1 MNPFLSY
8 WPHIEAAN
16 ASRSTKFNWN
26 VALLAAFAGRFIS
39 LALERETLSTHY
51 DVIIIGS
58 GPGGGTMAWRLAQ
71 TGKRI
76 LLIERGDYLPREREN
91 WDSQKVF
98 VEARYQAAETW
109 YDHRGKSFHPGL
121 HYYVGGN
128 SKVYG
133 AVLLRLRE
141 KDFDEIRYPG
151 GISPAWPIKYDVFE
165 PYYQAAE
172 ELYHVHGLRGED
184 PTEPPAPKPYAYPPV
199 SHEPRIQQ
207 LFDDLRREGHQPF
220 HLPVG
225 ILLDEQDEKALPHS
239 PCIRC
244 DTFDGYP
251 CLTNGK
257 ADAQIICVD
266 PALAAHP
273 NLTLLTGTY
282 VERLV
287 TDREGRIVTG
297 IEAISDGERSAYTS
311 DLVVVACG
319 ALSSALLMLRSANN
333 AHPQGLANASG
344 LVGRNYMRHNN
355 ATILAISKTPN
366 PTKFQ
371 KTLGLN
377 DFYFGASD
385 WDYPLGHIQMVG
397 KSDGVQIRGEG
408 LPEFLQWFP
417 QKPFDWIATH
427 SLDFWLTSEDLPLPQ
442 NRIYYNG
449 GRVTLDLTPTNM
461 EAHRRLKQKLR
472 DLCGKLDIHPHLFER
487 SLYLGKDVPI
497 GGTAHQAGTLRF
509 GRDPAQSVL
518 DINCKAHS
526 LDNLYVTDASF
537 FPSIGA
543 VNPTLT
549 IIANALRVGDH
560 IAERLER

>member
-1 MNPFLSY
+1 V
-8 WPHIEAAN
+8 
-16 ASRSTKFNWN
+16 STD
-26 VALLAAFAGRFIS
+26 R
-39 LALERETLSTHY
+39 Y
-51 DVIIIGS
+51 DVIIVGS

-91 WDSQKVF
+91 WDSQAVF
-98 VEARYQAAETW
+98 VDARYQARETW
-109 YDHRGKSFHPGL
+109 YSSDGKAFHPGL
-121 HYYVGGN
+121 HYFVGGN

-141 KDFDEIRYPG
+141 RDFGEIKHRD
-151 GISPAWPIKYDVFE
+151 GISPAWPLAYDAFE
-165 PYYQAAE
+165 PYYQLAE

-184 PTEPPAPKPYAYPPV
+184 PTEPPSTKPYAYPPLT
-199 SHEPRIQQ
+199 HEPRIQQ
-207 LFDDLRREGHQPF
+207 LFDGLKREGHSPF

-225 ILLDEQDEKALPHS
+225 ILLDERGAEALPHS

-244 DTFDGYP
+244 SAFDGYP
-251 CLTNGK
+251 CITNGK

-273 NLTLLTGTY
+273 NLTLLTNAY
-282 VERLV
+282 VDKLA
-287 TDREGRIVTG
+287 TDPRGGSVTG
-297 IEAISDGERSAYTS
+297 VEVVQGDERTAYTG
-311 DLVVVACG
+311 DIVIVACG
-319 ALSSALLMLRSANN
+319 ALSSALLMLRSASA
-333 AHPQGLANASG
+333 AHPNGLANASG

-355 ATILAISKTPN
+355 STVLAISRTPN
-366 PTKFQ
+366 PTRFQ

-377 DFYFGASD
+377 DFYFGSDD

-397 KSDGVQIRGEG
+397 KSDGVTIHGEG
-408 LPEFLQWFP
+408 LPDFMQWFP
-417 QKPFDWIATH
+417 EMPFDWIAKH
-427 SLDFWLTSEDLPLPQ
+427 SVDFWLTSEDLPLPQ
-442 NRIYYNG
+442 NRIYYDG
-449 GRVTLDLTPTNM
+449 DRVNLDLTPTNV
-461 EAHRRLKQKLR
+461 EAHKRLRQKLR
-472 DLCGKLDIHPHLFER
+472 ALCDKLDIHPHLFDR

-509 GRDPAQSVL
+509 GTDPAQSVL
-518 DINCKAHS
+518 DVDCKAHGI
-526 LDNLYVTDASF
+526 DNLYVTDASF

-560 IAERLER
+560 IAARLG